1 MSYQKIT
8 RFFSSDIGIDL
19 GTANCLVF
27 VRDKG
32 IVLSEPSVVAITE
45 STKEILAVGAE
56 AKRMLGRTP
65 GNIKAIR
72 PMKDGVIA
80 DFDVTEEML
89 RYFIQKAREKV
100 PGHKRI
106 LDPRVVI
113 AVPSGIT
120 EVETRAVEDSA
131 KRAGAGQIFLIEEP
145 MAAAIGVGLPV
156 SEPSGSM
163 IVDIGGGTTEVAV
176 ISLSGIVEARS
187 VRVGGDEMDA
197 AISQH
202 MKRVYN
208 LMIGERTAE
217 DIKIQIGSAYPEH
230 DEATMDVKGRDL
242 VSGLP
247 KTISISA
254 KEIRLALQEPVTS
267 IVEAVRTT
275 LERCPPELAA
285 DLIDRGIML
294 AGGGALIRGIDKL
307 ISEETGLPVFIA
319 EEPLKAVA
327 NGTGVFLQELDVL
340 AGTSK
345 RRRTR

>member
-1 MSYQKIT
+1 MFYQKLA

-32 IVLSEPSVVAITE
+32 IVLNEPSVVAI
-45 STKEILAVGAE
+45 KENTREVLAVGDE

-65 GNIKAIR
+65 GTIKAVR

-80 DFDVTEEML
+80 DFDITEEML
-89 RYFIQKAREKV
+89 RYFIQKARTKV
-100 PGHKRI
+100 VGRRRF
-106 LDPRVVI
+106 LSPRVLI

-120 EVETRAVEDSA
+120 EVETRAVHDSA
-131 KRAGAGQIFLIEEP
+131 QRAGACEIYLIEEP

-156 SEPSGSM
+156 AEPSGSM

-176 ISLSGIVEARS
+176 ISLSGLVESKS

-208 LMIGERTAE
+208 LMVGERTSE
-217 DIKIQIGSAYPEH
+217 IIKIEIGSAYPRE
-230 DEATMDVKGRDL
+230 DDITMEVKGRDL

-247 KTISISA
+247 KTIKITA
-254 KEIRLALQEPVTS
+254 REIRTALQEPVTS
-267 IVEAVRTT
+267 IVEAVRST

-294 AGGGALIRGIDKL
+294 AGGGSLLQGLDRL
-307 ISEETGLPVFIA
+307 ISEETGLPVFVA
-319 EEPLKAVA
+319 EDPLIAVA
-327 NGTGVFLQELDVL
+327 SGTGVVLQEMDIMARGDL
-340 AGTSK
+340 AVGK
-345 RRRTR
+345 